1 MENLNLNVSSSSVS
15 TEQPVITVVMAVY
28 NAAQHLHKSILSVQA
43 QTYKNWRMICVDDGS
58 TDSSLTLLQ
67 KYASEDSRITYI
79 TKKNGGPASARAKAY
94 EVLTTPYA
102 IILDSDDKYTEDL
115 LEHLLEV
122 VTKEKVDCV
131 APNLLIEQANGE
143 FMDWN
148 KCYHWAAGDY
158 ISGKEAFERCF
169 IGASLHGVNLWN
181 SELLKTYATGENATY
196 NHFNEDEYIQR
207 LLFINSNKVIFS
219 KGSYIYTR
227 NSSSITKGLP
237 LKHLGYLS
245 TSKKYID
252 LIQEYNI
259 PDEIGNNIK
268 EYYLRHIIALQIRLY
283 QNRQNVTKEH
293 YQIIRTE
300 LKKAYNDAMK
310 YRNCY
315 NFKDKKFSWIYK
327 YAATSNYQW
336 FCLTAWIF
344 SLIKS

>member
-1 MENLNLNVSSSSVS
+1 MENSNPNASSSGIL
-15 TEQPVITVVMAVY
+15 TDYPIITVVMAVY
-28 NAAQHLHKSILSVQA
+28 NAAQHLRRSISSVQA

-58 TDSSLTLLQ
+58 TDNSLELLQ
-67 KYASEDSRITYI
+67 EYALQDKRITYI
-79 TKKNGGPASARAKAY
+79 TKENGGPASARAKAY
-94 EVLTTPYA
+94 ECLTTPYA
-102 IILDSDDKYTEDL
+102 IILDSDDKYSEDL
-115 LEHLLEV
+115 LEHLLQI

-131 APNLLIEQANGE
+131 APNLLIEQVDGS

-148 KCYHWAAGDY
+148 KCHHWEAGDC

-219 KGSYIYTR
+219 KGNYIYTR
-227 NSSSITKGLP
+227 NSKSITKGLP

-259 PDEIGNNIK
+259 NNEVGNNIK

-283 QNRQNVTKEH
+283 KNKQDIATEH
-293 YQIIRTE
+293 YIFIRSE
-300 LKKAYNDAMK
+300 LKKAYKDAMR
-310 YRNCY
+310 YRACY
-315 NFKDKKFSWIYK
+315 SFKDKRMSWIYK
-327 YAATSNYQW
+327 YAATSNYHL
-336 FCLTAWIF
+336 FCLTTWIF
-344 SLIKS
+344 SFLK